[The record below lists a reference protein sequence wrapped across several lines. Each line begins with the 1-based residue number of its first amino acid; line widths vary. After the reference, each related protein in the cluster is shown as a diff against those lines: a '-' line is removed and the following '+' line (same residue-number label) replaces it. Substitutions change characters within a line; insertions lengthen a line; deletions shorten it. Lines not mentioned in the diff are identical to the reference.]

1 MPKPPIRVLL
11 VDDSHIALEILQRIL
26 SQAPDILVVGCA
38 KDGIEALALLPQVNP
53 DVICTDYH
61 MPRMNGLQLTE
72 LVMMK
77 YPRPILVISISVQTA
92 DARIIFK
99 MLESGAVDVFPK
111 PPSGLFEDYKKIQQ
125 ELIERIRV
133 LSGVSVFTRNKRNNL
148 LSLEK
153 QAPKKPAPPPPIVFA
168 IAPDTKIVTIGA
180 STGGPQALQT
190 LLSQIPVGFP
200 APIVCV
206 QHISRG
212 FLMGLID
219 WLSSICHLPVKV
231 AVQGTLPEAGTIYF
245 APEDRQLEFD
255 ELGRFLYS
263 AAIPVDGHCPSVTM
277 TFQSAARV
285 YGARSIGILLTGMG
299 RDGAT
304 GLLAIR
310 KAGGVTIAQ
319 NESTSIVFGMPQVAI
334 EIGAA
339 QNVLAIQEIA
349 PFLMNHI
356 LTTQTS
362 SANSIW

>member
-1 MPKPPIRVLL
+1 MSKSPIRVLL
-11 VDDSHIALEILQRIL
+11 VDDSHLALEILQRIL
-26 SQAPDILVVGCA
+26 SQAPDIQVVGCA

-77 YPRPILVISISVQTA
+77 YPRPILVISISVQA
-92 DARIIFK
+92 EDARTIFK

-125 ELIERIRV
+125 DLIERIRV
-133 LSGVSVFTRNKRNNL
+133 LSGVSVFTRTKRNIL
-148 LSLEK
+148 LSTEK
-153 QAPKKPAPPPPIVFA
+153 QTYREPAPPPVFFEVD
-168 IAPDTKIVTIGA
+168 PDTQIVTIGA

-190 LLSQIPVGFP
+190 LLTQIPVGFP

-219 WLSSICHLPVKV
+219 WLSSLCHLPVKV
-231 AVQGTLPEAGTIYF
+231 AVQGTKPEAGTIYF

-255 ELGRFLYS
+255 ERGRFFYT
-263 AAIPVDGHCPSVTM
+263 AAFPVDGHCPSVTV
-277 TFQSAARV
+277 TFQAAAKI
-285 YGARSIGILLTGMG
+285 YGARTIGILLTGMG

-304 GLLAIR
+304 GLMAIR

-319 NESTSIVFGMPQVAI
+319 NEATSIVFGMPGVAI

-349 PFLMNHI
+349 PFVMNHI
-356 LTTQTS
+356 LTTKTS
-362 SANSIW
+362 SATPSW